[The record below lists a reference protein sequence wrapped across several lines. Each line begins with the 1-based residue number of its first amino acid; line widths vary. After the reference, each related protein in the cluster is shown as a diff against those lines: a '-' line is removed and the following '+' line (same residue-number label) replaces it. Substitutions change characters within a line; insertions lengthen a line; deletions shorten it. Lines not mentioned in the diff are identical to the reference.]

1 MINEVMLT
9 VLIIWFGIA
18 LLLFKLDRRVARLE
32 EEIDEL

>member
-9 VLIIWFGIA
+9 VLIIWIGIA